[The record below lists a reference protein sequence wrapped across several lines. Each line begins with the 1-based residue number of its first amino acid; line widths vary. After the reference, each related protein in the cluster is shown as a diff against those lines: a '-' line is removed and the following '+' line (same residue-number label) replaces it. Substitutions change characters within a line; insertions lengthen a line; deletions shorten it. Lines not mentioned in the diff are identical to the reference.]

1 MAVTKRKR
9 SDELHIDRSKH
20 PGEPMGIVPWQEEK
34 LAAIHKS
41 VLLLLK
47 HTRRLV
53 NQKDHVVQL
62 LLAAQADKAGILQD
76 IAILTQGDGNR
87 AIEAYARLKE
97 RLHADHP
104 QAG

>member
-1 MAVTKRKR
+1 VAVTKRKR
-9 SDELHIDRSKH
+9 SDELLIDRSRA

-62 LLAAQADKAGILQD
+62 LLAAQADKAAILQD
-76 IAILTQGDGNR
+76 VAILSKGEGER
-87 AIEAYARLKE
+87 ALEAYARLKE
-97 RLHADHP
+97 RLTC
-104 QAG
+104 